1 MASAQIL
8 LAMLLTL
15 HVPIAFAFG
24 MLSVHPCE
32 KGAAGA
38 QHVITM
44 CSAAPG
50 PAVCTSVGP
59 PSTAIFAA
67 EDGSGGVDGPYSL
80 VMISLFR
87 LAFGH
92 ALGYQSPR
100 ALSDYEG
107 LVELARRLYTSLP
120 GDDEREKCVGDLF
133 RAFPS
138 HPQLLQVSPFTPSA
152 PPGKKKIPA
161 EEVWNLLPPTS
172 HLPPPTS
179 HLPPSASQDNRLSA
193 ELLGMLTS
201 TLFPFLVGPCHVEQ
215 WDRTARTETDPPEQW
230 RSKVVIE
237 RWLTCVITTHS
248 FDTHPFTHFMLG
260 CLSSAAP
267 SLKCRSAMTYIHV
280 HAYISKVVIERC
292 RFLEASQCKGMCLGL
307 CKRPSEAYFTE
318 RGLPLSM
325 TPNFE
330 DGSCEMV
337 WGRTPQDE
345 DMDGANLACFGD
357 CALLRGRHGER
368 QA

>member
-1 MASAQIL
+1 
-8 LAMLLTL
+8 MLLTL

-24 MLSVHPCE
+24 ILYAHPCE

-38 QHVITM
+38 QSVATM

-50 PAVCTSVGP
+50 PAACTSVGP
-59 PSTAIFAA
+59 PSTTIFAA

-87 LAFGH
+87 LAFGQ
-92 ALGYQSPR
+92 ALGYQSLR
-100 ALSDYEG
+100 ALWDYEG

-120 GDDEREKCVGDLF
+120 GDAEREKCVGDLF

-138 HPQLLQVSPFTPSA
+138 HPQLLQ
-152 PPGKKKIPA
+152 
-161 EEVWNLLPPTS
+161 
-172 HLPPPTS
+172 
-179 HLPPSASQDNRLSA
+179 DNRLSA
-193 ELLGMLTS
+193 ELLGLLTS

-215 WDRTARTETDPPEQW
+215 WDRTAGTETAPPEQW
-230 RSKVVIE
+230 R
-237 RWLTCVITTHS
+237 
-248 FDTHPFTHFMLG
+248 
-260 CLSSAAP
+260 
-267 SLKCRSAMTYIHV
+267 
-280 HAYISKVVIERC
+280 SKVVIERC

-307 CKRPSEAYFTE
+307 CKQPSEAYFTE

-337 WGRTPQDE
+337 WGRTPQEE